1 MITPQGGIAPTM
13 TWHALLAIASAVS
26 PRFLA
31 IDFSG
36 QGIANQLNNAAR
48 IWFPV
53 ALAVGAFWTFVI
65 HRSLTKGI
73 SLLLVGAVAAVFVYF
88 GTFVQTVAQ
97 SAITLLGG

>member
-1 MITPQGGIAPTM
+1 
-13 TWHALLAIASAVS
+13 VS
-26 PRFLA
+26 PPTVFLV

-36 QGIANQLNNAAR
+36 QGIANQLSNAAH
-48 IWFPV
+48 IWFPIV
-53 ALAVGAFWTFVI
+53 LAMGAFWTFFV

-88 GTFVQTVAQ
+88 GSFVQTVAQ